1 MKKADITKQ
10 APGALIQTESA
21 ADAYAAPKAEDPRST
36 FRKPRKD
43 YEKALLLQQE
53 NRILKEEFKSFKRQ
67 IDRRRNEM
75 ADQTRRELFLDLLPV
90 MDDLLVMMK
99 HYSGK
104 SEDQQL
110 KEGAELIYKNFEN
123 RLANR
128 FGIEKVKSTSP
139 RQQTAPLAHES
150 ENIVLNPQQTDIVP
164 PTTVTITQDDSTRSS
179 AMKDVTSSKPDNT
192 AAPDQEKSSTPSVRP
207 VTKTPVTQQPQTSEQ
222 RRSRP
227 VIPRLDDQNSAPLMR
242 DSLVRPPIADG
253 NRAEV
258 IIVPDNEES
267 SSDILRPDYDRYS
280 DNNSSPVLK
289 IAVGLILAGII
300 AAVAWFLM

>member
-10 APGALIQTESA
+10 TPGALIQTESA
-21 ADAYAAPKAEDPRST
+21 TDTYVSPGVENPRNA
-36 FRKPRKD
+36 FKKPRKD

-99 HYSGK
+99 HYSGR

-128 FGIEKVKSTSP
+128 FGVEQVKTSLPKQHSVPEVVIDETIVLTNSTEEMPPQTHVKIIQDESLRSEAMKNSTSP
-139 RQQTAPLAHES
+139 QGE
-150 ENIVLNPQQTDIVP
+150 
-164 PTTVTITQDDSTRSS
+164 
-179 AMKDVTSSKPDNT
+179 NT
-192 AAPDQEKSSTPSVRP
+192 ASPASEKTSTPPSRP
-207 VTKTPVTQQPQTSEQ
+207 ATNPATSQQMNSSEQ

-253 NRAEV
+253 NKAEV
-258 IIVPDNEES
+258 IIVPDNEDS
-267 SSDILRPDYDRYS
+267 SADILRPDYDRYAGT
-280 DNNSSPVLK
+280 NSNPMVK
-289 IAVGLILAGII
+289 
-300 AAVAWFLM
+300 VAIG

>member
-21 ADAYAAPKAEDPRST
+21 ADTYASSSIENPRNA
-36 FRKPRKD
+36 FKKPRKD

-99 HYSGK
+99 HYNGK

-128 FGIEKVKSTSP
+128 FGIEKVKSGITKPHPVSEVLESETVSQRHIEEEMTPHSNVKIIQDDFPRSSPMKDSTATPSQNTSAPAQEKGHTPQAKPTNTPTP
-139 RQQTAPLAHES
+139 RQANAP
-150 ENIVLNPQQTDIVP
+150 
-164 PTTVTITQDDSTRSS
+164 
-179 AMKDVTSSKPDNT
+179 
-192 AAPDQEKSSTPSVRP
+192 
-207 VTKTPVTQQPQTSEQ
+207 EQ

-242 DSLVRPPIADG
+242 DSLVRPPIVDG
-253 NRAEV
+253 KKAEV
-258 IIVPDNEES
+258 IIVPNNEDN
-267 SSDILRPDYDRYS
+267 SSDILRPDYDRYTE
-280 DNNSSPVLK
+280 NNSSPMIKV
-289 IAVGLILAGII
+289 IVGAALAII
-300 AAVAWFLM
+300 AAAAAWFLI